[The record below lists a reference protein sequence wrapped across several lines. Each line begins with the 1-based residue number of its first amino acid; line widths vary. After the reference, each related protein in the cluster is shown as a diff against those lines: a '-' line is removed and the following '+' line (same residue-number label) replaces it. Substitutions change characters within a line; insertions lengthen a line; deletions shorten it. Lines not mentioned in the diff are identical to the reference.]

1 MCRVIIFIFS
11 RSHNRRSFT
20 GRLVDETRLCVK
32 EFTRDFAA
40 KSQAASLAAVDAV
53 RLNTDGA
60 REASSKIARS
70 AGKAHQKLE
79 RASYISTL
87 AKELH
92 KICAEEE
99 EENRKEERELKAA
112 LALIQTAG
120 RSDRR
125 SPQRSNRRY
134 LPPSVSGRSDRR
146 LGQSS
151 GHSDRRNSSHSTSG
165 QTDRRSTNQRDR
177 SNTAGRISYYQST
190 LPDSQV
196 RWSNK
201 IVSAANSEPLG
212 QRPVSS
218 SSIRSISAVGQTGVV
233 ATTSA
238 ALPPAVIQSTVTV
251 RQQSSVEQQLPL
263 SALTLSDPVVVPTSV
278 PLPTGSLPDVT
289 KLFDSTRPSSSSE
302 KTPRSRKSPPTKKLL
317 SKPDDRLQQR
327 CEEIFGDQFEAEDL
341 NILSPAEKAA
351 LLSEPSEE
359 AILNSPAPPVVNANI
374 IVDNKVS
381 SDVVMSGDE

>member
-1 MCRVIIFIFS
+1 MLCRVIIFIFS

-32 EFTRDFAA
+32 EFTRDFSA

-53 RLNTDGA
+53 WLNTDGA
-60 REASSKIARS
+60 REASSRIARS

-92 KICAEEE
+92 KACVEEE

-134 LPPSVSGRSDRR
+134 SPPSVSGRSDRR

-165 QTDRRSTNQRDR
+165 QTDRRSTNHR

-190 LPDSQV
+190 LPNSQV
-196 RWSNK
+196 RWTNK
-201 IVSAANSEPLG
+201 VVSASNNEPLG

-218 SSIRSISAVGQTGVV
+218 SSIRSNSAVGQTGVV
-233 ATTSA
+233 ATTST
-238 ALPPAVIQSTVTV
+238 ALPPTVIVPTVTGQ
-251 RQQSSVEQQLPL
+251 QQSSVEQQLPL

-278 PLPTGSLPDVT
+278 PLPTGSLPDVNE
-289 KLFDSTRPSSSSE
+289 LFDSTRPSSSSE

-359 AILNSPAPPVVNANI
+359 AILKSPAAPVVDANI